1 MHARSHTA
9 HKAHAC
15 STCASAAPS
24 RQGSAGSGR
33 FCKKAYQHLNFN
45 ARFTHFRKS
54 GKARIEPVFAGLPI
68 DRLVVGPGLPAKLI
82 DRVDNL
88 LDPPHLGPMNPIVAV
103 RVGISRSA
111 HLMAQSLDVARAV
124 LLQPA
129 ATIKGALFLFASC
142 LAAQQSAR
150 TRPVRSGP
158 STAQASGATSQ
169 TNGPYSEALAW

>member
-1 MHARSHTA
+1 MHARSLRTKHM
-9 HKAHAC
+9 HALPGHQQLRVGR
-15 STCASAAPS
+15 AAPVLAAFA
-24 RQGSAGSGR
+24 R
-33 FCKKAYQHLNFN
+33 KHTNVN
-45 ARFTHFRKS
+45 ARFAHFKKS
-54 GKARIEPVFAGLPI
+54 GKSRIEPVFAGLPI
-68 DRLVVGPGLPAKLI
+68 DRLVVGCRLPAKLI
-82 DRVDNL
+82 DSVDNL
-88 LDPPHLGPMNPIVAV
+88 LDPHLGPMNPIVAV